1 MNALA
6 NPNPAYYPIIDAAPK
21 LSDSTK
27 LQYIRALDRMRKA
40 GISPENL
47 HQLIAY
53 FATLPPSSQAFL
65 KSALNILYAD
75 DVRRLKASIDPLTAT
90 PEQVAKIQAALW
102 NLEEL
107 HKAIQTR
114 KDKGKKTSIWLT
126 LNQVEQITALP
137 DRKTSRGRRDWI
149 VLSTILGAGLRRSEM
164 ASLTFGSLKRQPK
177 KNGQLRGT
185 LEIHGKGDKYRSVPI
200 KPLLE
205 ERIEEWHKEVGD
217 GRIARA
223 INRHGTINGSLSGH
237 AVNDIV
243 AKYGAMIGLPELEAH
258 DLRRT
263 WAQVGINSGIP
274 IQQISKLLGHAS
286 IKTTQDYLDLSIDIE
301 TTVSDFMPLSE

>member
-1 MNALA
+1 MNTLTA
-6 NPNPAYYPIIDAAPK
+6 PSPAYYPIIDASP
-21 LSDSTK
+21 LSDRTRI
-27 LQYIRALDRMRKA
+27 QYKRALDRMTQA
-40 GISPENL
+40 GIDPRNSI
-47 HQLIAY
+47 QLGLYA
-53 FATLPPSSQAFL
+53 ASLPASSRAFL
-65 KSALNILYAD
+65 KAALNVVFASTAT
-75 DVRRLKASIDPLTAT
+75 RLKAGANRDNLAD
-90 PEQVAKIQAALW
+90 VQASLL
-102 NLEEL
+102 NLDAMNE
-107 HKAIQTR
+107 AIQTR
-114 KDKGKKTSIWLT
+114 RDKGKKTSIWLT